1 MTYVPELKQAYYA
14 DKGSN
19 ILKALDS
26 IGKPHHQHEFLDPYF
41 VEGQHV
47 AVHTVAYIPGR
58 YLVVFCSDHSVNLM
72 KEVKNRRGCTH
83 GYHSEAK
90 VMHQLMHRKLMWE
103 PCFQKLIS
111 VGSDNHLYEW
121 EASTPSF
128 IAILIVDEIAVGA
141 KRIHLQPE
149 HCNTITDIVC
159 IAEKE
164 LVVTSS
170 LDRRVCVWQMPTWK
184 LRAMFRDHT
193 LGVQALSYLRGTLLS
208 AGFDWEIIAWDA
220 DRLEKIGTMNGHK
233 SPITAVAQMVC
244 PTNYEDMKAVSA
256 DCNYEIRV
264 WDLSGCIAGGNT
276 IPCLMVF
283 RLPHLAGAMQGP
295 KQIFLPFDQELSVK
309 GYSNMLVATHNVI
322 SYAARKI
329 KKEFFVPPAAEFNA
343 SSAHFLS
350 ALRRNVHI
358 WDATSGEY
366 IRKLIDVSPSAD
378 IVSACFALPFERRLI
393 LGTEDGKLLLVNYV
407 TGAILDETQPHSAEV
422 TQMAYCKAT
431 KMIISADY
439 HGSVVITS
447 EIQCKLKELQVL
459 GFQHLDYVAAVV
471 QSVGE
476 PSTGLVFLDRYSI
489 IALGDLTRV
498 CLWHLDMET
507 FKVTCFA
514 KLSVPA
520 ETVGLSLDVLNS
532 IGVLRMERSTATNS
546 RSAESQQHDGD
557 SAASPEAEVIGETG
571 GGRDRGNSADS
582 DQASKKRGD
591 AAKKDRIPDN
601 KSSASSAAS
610 ATSSGRA
617 KTEEY
622 DEGEVWIALGT
633 EGGRLACWALED
645 ILESETTLMPDLK
658 LRPVPDSLCPALR
671 SSFNPYSLNVEPKKS
686 SQAPPAFT
694 PAATGVSRTMGSDSS
709 SVDAS
714 GSGVAESDRGGDG
727 NVAASGATG
736 TSRLIGDTSFGD
748 DDEDCSW
755 RVPEA
760 SAPKAVWQ
768 GHSGA
773 VSRIGSCSQ
782 PPCFFTLGEDGYQ
795 RTWSV
800 EGKVLGQFALPNASE
815 VHHKRRQV
823 FLMIVAGTLPPL
835 LQKGCV
841 ASVFLTINCKSVWYI
856 HFPLHVPTRFNP
868 SPTTNTPSCRLF
880 RNIGWS
886 FLVDTVRVR
895 PLHEEMTAGLLDE
908 VERRRAQKTSR
919 RSTSSRG
926 GSSFY
931 NTVLDATSAA
941 ASAAAPPS
949 PSATLAPQS
958 VASGV
963 QTAPFG
969 SPVAGRAVSTP
980 AAVGSHPSGA
990 AATSSARP
998 GDCEEKDLDAPE
1010 AGRSDHRAAA
1020 GKAVPEPNPLAVAAQ
1035 RRTEAAAAAKRQ
1047 VDAERRQ
1054 AALATIEKHRS
1065 CHRAASARSP
1075 GAATTATVTSSG
1087 VNQEGKERLARDSSS
1102 AATTLTGHPISR
1114 GGHLGAERTAA
1125 RKGNLS
1131 QTTMTGAFSAQSVR
1145 SGATL
1150 GYYGREEV
1158 NMLSAISKNPS
1169 RIAVYNRITE
1179 VKEGH
1184 NGGEDSP
1191 EITVAPVPSP
1201 HSRRPRTT
1209 PSSMRL
1215 SSSAPALSLGGEDS
1229 SLTRSTSSS
1238 SNGKRQLSATV
1249 LSPPPSTATGV
1260 SRAESGGG
1268 FRPAPLGSMIGPGV
1282 DFGLKVGVASEQP
1295 PPSRTVKMYRN
1306 AAREYG
1312 RGASAGQAMWMD
1324 LQRDVSVA
1332 RTGARCRRDTHS
1344 GQRGGGSTR
1353 AAAGSDLSSGST
1365 STSTFPDLPQIGT
1378 TSAPENVSW
1387 AARDDTGDRPEGSD
1401 FDDSDDEVQAMVELE
1416 GGGVGSG
1423 SSTVR
1428 QNRGNVGGVASA
1440 ANDWFAATRH
1450 GRDDAVPGGT
1460 RIALNRGPGW
1470 EDTYAFRR
1478 STARRA
1484 IKTSRIVPG
1493 KRSTPWLSSAAML
1506 PEKWNWDWCSRPL
1519 SALPA
1524 DRIEYLL
1531 SKFDDELSAPFGEA
1545 RRLVSSATLSVGD
1558 GSAVPIETASRKAEA
1573 GSAAEIAKTSKK
1585 AAEETETE
1593 GPVSPPSPTKF
1604 IDNKGDAASAVAAAT
1619 AVVDDSAATTHKAP
1633 RGRRARVDGYGRD
1646 GEQLNPEPTHDGIV
1660 RNASGSGRAHLVS
1673 VEVQK
1678 RSKELVKLQQKIIAL
1693 LVKGND
1699 HARRREARDR
1709 QRRKL
1714 NRNPLAKG
1722 PRPGQ
1727 LGPHYTL
1734 QAVMEF
1740 RAAFNFVDEDM
1751 SGCLDSEEWRR
1762 FLDRFKSNVAVINMR
1777 SMFLHLDKDMS
1788 GSVEVGELVPV
1799 IFNKASTAQHH
1810 LIRHLIE
1817 YENSMDVKRFG
1828 KHGGGAP
1835 VALQLEDAKRLFE
1848 LHDPSNCGRLD
1859 QKTIRRML
1867 LALRMP
1873 QLSWDAF
1880 ARSTPRLQT
1889 APRLS
1894 AEEFAAGF
1902 FEAFV
1907 L

>member
-1 MTYVPELKQAYYA
+1 MAPSETTERDEVSDEDLDEKDPFRELGAAQDTYPLANAPCLLVGFRWDTSTTNAVCDLDAVMVFFDDDAKSLALVDCVQDTYSNVAALIDDSVYNMEGGLEEDLEKMMLDLTRVDPKVSTIVAGVRSLSMTFQAHAVSSIKCVCASLRFRRFSNEGGAVDLTPAWHQRVVSSTRIFGVQHDTHHDQQALPQMKNKFFAEGHSRGLRRHPFVHAVFMHLYQTTKGLHVKADAARVVAMLDELFDQIDINGNDYVDWEEFTSFCIELGVISGKGTNNAAFQPDDFIIEYQPVSLPGVAGCGGGSGCVGGGNDGGEDEATVRSGSMIRSAESGHGPGVAFMTYVPELKQAYYA

-26 IGKPHHQHEFLDPYF
+26 IGKPNHQHEFLDPYF

-121 EASTPSF
+121 EASTPAF
-128 IAILIVDEIAVGA
+128 FGIWIVDEIAVGA
-141 KRIHLQPE
+141 KRIHLHPE

-170 LDRRVCVWQMPTWK
+170 LDRRVCVWQIPTWK

-233 SPITAVAQMVC
+233 APVTAVAQMVC

-256 DCNYEIRV
+256 DCNHEIRV

-283 RLPHLAGAMQGP
+283 RLPHFPGAVQGP

-329 KKEFFVPPAAEFNA
+329 KKEFFVPPAAEYNA

-366 IRKLIDVSPSAD
+366 VRKLIDVSPSAD

-439 HGSVVITS
+439 HGGVVITS

-459 GFQHLDYVAAVV
+459 GFQHLDYVAAAV

-507 FKVTCFA
+507 FKLTCFA

-520 ETVGLSLDVLNS
+520 GTLGLSLDVLNS
-532 IGVLRMERSTATNS
+532 IGVLRMEKSTATDS
-546 RSAESQQHDGD
+546 RSAESQPHDGD
-557 SAASPEAEVIGETG
+557 SAASREAEVAGEADG
-571 GGRDRGNSADS
+571 DKDRGNSADS
-582 DQASKKRGD
+582 DLAGKKRGD
-591 AAKKDRIPDN
+591 ATKKDRIPEN
-601 KSSASSAAS
+601 KPSVSSATS
-610 ATSSGRA
+610 ATSSGGA
-617 KTEEY
+617 KTEGY

-633 EGGRLACWALED
+633 ERGRLACWALED
-645 ILESETTLMPDLK
+645 ILESDATLMPGLK

-686 SQAPPAFT
+686 SQAPPAFAA
-694 PAATGVSRTMGSDSS
+694 AATGVNVGRSRGSVSA

-714 GSGVAESDRGGDG
+714 GVGVAESDRGGDG
-727 NVAASGATG
+727 GVAASGATG
-736 TSRLIGDTSFGD
+736 GSGLIGDACFGD

-795 RTWSV
+795 RTWSDK
-800 EGKVLGQFALPNASE
+800 GKVLGQFALPNASE
-815 VHHKRRQV
+815 THHKRRQV
-823 FLMIVAGTLPPL
+823 LHMIVASTSPP
-835 LQKGCV
+835 
-841 ASVFLTINCKSVWYI
+841 
-856 HFPLHVPTRFNP
+856 
-868 SPTTNTPSCRLF
+868 LF

-931 NTVLDATSAA
+931 KTVLDATSAA
-941 ASAAAPPS
+941 PTAAPLS
-949 PSATLAPQS
+949 PPAIPTPQTITFGERM
-958 VASGV
+958 ASSG
-963 QTAPFG
+963 P
-969 SPVAGRAVSTP
+969 PVAGRAASTP
-980 AAVGSHPSGA
+980 TAAGSHPSGA
-990 AATSSARP
+990 TATSPARP
-998 GDCEEKDLDAPE
+998 GDCQENDRDALT
-1010 AGRSDHRAAA
+1010 AGRSKHGAAD
-1020 GKAVPEPNPLAVAAQ
+1020 GAVPEPNPLAVTAQ
-1035 RRTEAAAAAKRQ
+1035 RRTEAAVAAKRQ
-1047 VDAERRQ
+1047 AEAERRQ

-1065 CHRAASARSP
+1065 HHRAASARSP
-1075 GAATTATVTSSG
+1075 AAAQTATAASSG
-1087 VNQEGKERLARDSSS
+1087 VNQEGNDRLARDSNSV
-1102 AATTLTGHPISR
+1102 ATTLTGRPVSS
-1114 GGHLGAERTAA
+1114 GDHLGAARAADRKGSLSRTA
-1125 RKGNLS
+1125 
-1131 QTTMTGAFSAQSVR
+1131 MTRAFSAQSVR

-1150 GYYGREEV
+1150 GYYGRDEV
-1158 NMLSAISKNPS
+1158 NVLSAISKNPS

-1179 VKEGH
+1179 GKQGN
-1184 NGGEDSP
+1184 NGGEKSP
-1191 EITVAPVPSP
+1191 EIAVAPVRSP
-1201 HSRRPRTT
+1201 HRRRPRTT
-1209 PSSMRL
+1209 PSTMRL
-1215 SSSAPALSLGGEDS
+1215 SSSTAALSLSGEDS
-1229 SLTRSTSSS
+1229 SLIRLTSSS
-1238 SNGKRQLSATV
+1238 SNGERQRSATV
-1249 LSPPPSTATGV
+1249 ISPPLSTAADD
-1260 SRAESGGG
+1260 SRAESGEGV
-1268 FRPAPLGSMIGPGV
+1268 RPAAGLAHASGGKETPLGAMIGPCVG
-1282 DFGLKVGVASEQP
+1282 FGLNVGVVSEQP

-1312 RGASAGQAMWMD
+1312 RGASAGQAMWM
-1324 LQRDVSVA
+1324 
-1332 RTGARCRRDTHS
+1332 
-1344 GQRGGGSTR
+1344 
-1353 AAAGSDLSSGST
+1353 
-1365 STSTFPDLPQIGT
+1365 
-1378 TSAPENVSW
+1378 
-1387 AARDDTGDRPEGSD
+1387 
-1401 FDDSDDEVQAMVELE
+1401 
-1416 GGGVGSG
+1416 
-1423 SSTVR
+1423 
-1428 QNRGNVGGVASA
+1428 
-1440 ANDWFAATRH
+1440 
-1450 GRDDAVPGGT
+1450 
-1460 RIALNRGPGW
+1460 
-1470 EDTYAFRR
+1470 
-1478 STARRA
+1478 
-1484 IKTSRIVPG
+1484 
-1493 KRSTPWLSSAAML
+1493 
-1506 PEKWNWDWCSRPL
+1506 
-1519 SALPA
+1519 
-1524 DRIEYLL
+1524 
-1531 SKFDDELSAPFGEA
+1531 
-1545 RRLVSSATLSVGD
+1545 
-1558 GSAVPIETASRKAEA
+1558 
-1573 GSAAEIAKTSKK
+1573 
-1585 AAEETETE
+1585 
-1593 GPVSPPSPTKF
+1593 
-1604 IDNKGDAASAVAAAT
+1604 
-1619 AVVDDSAATTHKAP
+1619 
-1633 RGRRARVDGYGRD
+1633 
-1646 GEQLNPEPTHDGIV
+1646 
-1660 RNASGSGRAHLVS
+1660 
-1673 VEVQK
+1673 
-1678 RSKELVKLQQKIIAL
+1678 
-1693 LVKGND
+1693 
-1699 HARRREARDR
+1699 
-1709 QRRKL
+1709 
-1714 NRNPLAKG
+1714 
-1722 PRPGQ
+1722 
-1727 LGPHYTL
+1727 
-1734 QAVMEF
+1734 
-1740 RAAFNFVDEDM
+1740 
-1751 SGCLDSEEWRR
+1751 
-1762 FLDRFKSNVAVINMR
+1762 
-1777 SMFLHLDKDMS
+1777 
-1788 GSVEVGELVPV
+1788 
-1799 IFNKASTAQHH
+1799 
-1810 LIRHLIE
+1810 
-1817 YENSMDVKRFG
+1817 
-1828 KHGGGAP
+1828 
-1835 VALQLEDAKRLFE
+1835 
-1848 LHDPSNCGRLD
+1848 
-1859 QKTIRRML
+1859 
-1867 LALRMP
+1867 
-1873 QLSWDAF
+1873 
-1880 ARSTPRLQT
+1880 
-1889 APRLS
+1889 
-1894 AEEFAAGF
+1894 
-1902 FEAFV
+1902 
-1907 L
+1907 